1 VSDYSQRRTEL
12 PSLFTMYQD
21 TSVRGDVP
29 RKQTTSELEVRL
41 AGHGRPA
48 FVIVTVDTRPREV
61 HNTEESIA
69 DCLRP

>member
-1 VSDYSQRRTEL
+1 
-12 PSLFTMYQD
+12 MYQD

-41 AGHGRPA
+41 AGHGRPV
-48 FVIVTVDTRPREV
+48 FVIVTVETRPREV